1 MSKASLTGSDTVVIN
16 DRNFADFADGDCVTL
31 DFEGDIADA
40 KTGKNGNTIYSIN
53 ETGRLCTMTV
63 RLLRGSV
70 DDKYLNKLLEQQSAN
85 FAGFVL
91 MFGEFVKRVGDG
103 AGNVL
108 QDTYIVSGG
117 IFTKRVNAKMN
128 VEGDV
133 EQSVSVYT
141 MKFSNSPRALT

>member
-1 MSKASLTGSDTVVIN
+1 MLKASLTGSDTIVIN

-53 ETGRLCTMTV
+53 ETGRLCTMTL